1 MVNYQQKASFLFT
14 ARNSAFLYRE
24 SGVDQD
30 VSLAYPTL
38 LVSFEDYASMSDA
51 KATAHSEKRRAEQ
64 PANANAVLVLAD
76 GTVFGVTGLA
86 WKTMLLAKSAS
97 THQ

>member
-1 MVNYQQKASFLFT
+1 MVNSKKRQAFYLLPTTT
-14 ARNSAFLYRE
+14 AILYRE

-38 LVSFEDYASMSDA
+38 LLSFEDYASMSDA
-51 KATAHSEKRRAEQ
+51 KATVPSEKRRVEQ
-64 PANANAVLVLAD
+64 PANANAILVLAD

-86 WKTMLLAKSAS
+86 WKTILLAKSAS